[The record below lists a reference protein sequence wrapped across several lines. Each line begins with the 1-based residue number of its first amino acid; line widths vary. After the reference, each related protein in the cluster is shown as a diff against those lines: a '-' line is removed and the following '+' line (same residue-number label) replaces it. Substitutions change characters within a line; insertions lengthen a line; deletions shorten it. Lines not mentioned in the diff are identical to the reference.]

1 MTGKATPK
9 DHPEIS
15 AANFPALRSFL
26 RGYFH
31 EDVADEYGTLEEAAA
46 QFYEDADPDE
56 RKAVWSEWSRFLA
69 ATKNLSLSAMNKLLH
84 DKLDC
89 ASRLQA
95 DDIEKVSRALQGL
108 RPAPEESSDEDED
121 Y

>member
-46 QFYEDADPDE
+46 QFYEDADPGE
-56 RKAVWSEWSRFLA
+56 RKAVWTEWSRFLA
-69 ATKNLSLSAMNKLLH
+69 NTKGRSLAAMNKLLH
-84 DKLDC
+84 EKLGS

-95 DDIEKVSRALQGL
+95 DDIDKVSRALQGL
-108 RPAPEESSDEDED
+108 RPISEESSDEEED
-121 Y
+121 L

>member
-1 MTGKATPK
+1 
-9 DHPEIS
+9 
-15 AANFPALRSFL
+15 
-26 RGYFH
+26 
-31 EDVADEYGTLEEAAA
+31 VADEYGTLEEAAA

-69 ATKNLSLSAMNKLLH
+69 ATKNLSLGAMNKLLH

-108 RPAPEESSDEDED
+108 RPPPEESSDEDED
-121 Y
+121 N

>member
-56 RKAVWSEWSRFLA
+56 RKAVWSEWSR
-69 ATKNLSLSAMNKLLH
+69 SLSAMNKLLRE
-84 DKLDC
+84 KLDC

-95 DDIEKVSRALQGL
+95 DDIEKISRALQGL
-108 RPAPEESSDEDED
+108 RPPPEESSDEDED

>member
-1 MTGKATPK
+1 
-9 DHPEIS
+9 
-15 AANFPALRSFL
+15 
-26 RGYFH
+26 
-31 EDVADEYGTLEEAAA
+31 
-46 QFYEDADPDE
+46 
-56 RKAVWSEWSRFLA
+56 
-69 ATKNLSLSAMNKLLH
+69 MNKLLH
-84 DKLDC
+84 DKLEC